1 MSLESAK
8 ADHLRRSYRGRRLS
22 ALGLM
27 GALLLSSNS
36 LWAAST
42 DQARERATETVAEV
56 EQAAAKLTA
65 KPHAKKPHQPEAL
78 VAEADLHLRTHQ
90 YDVAIDKLSKVV
102 ELRRQGK
109 ASESTDADAQYMLGE
124 AYFATGQLYSAR
136 THFEL
141 VTDKAEDPSYSA
153 LGGPAAS
160 RLVDIALQI
169 QRTDTLADVLGRVDR
184 MLARSSNESLLYARA
199 KVLFA
204 MGRYEESRQQASSIT
219 GNSLYSQRAS
229 YLRGTALMKEAQ
241 AAHAAKYPK
250 VVPSADSAVAI
261 DGASAEDTSAST
273 SLGLTTTPVAQPGS
287 NEPADFRAAIAAFE
301 QAAVPPTGL
310 GEGQKDARRI
320 ADLAWLAVA
329 RLQYE
334 AANYKRSAVAY
345 QKIPRTSEYFSQG
358 LFELAWTYVRLGDYE
373 RAQRA
378 LEALAVLEPGL
389 IDGADAELLR
399 ADLMLRSGRFKEA
412 EAAYE
417 QVRAKYE
424 PLRGQVHEYLTAH
437 DDPAIYYD
445 KLTAAEIE
453 TGTELPALA
462 VDWAREEAEEERVFA
477 IVDDVARSRSLIKRS
492 RRIVTLL
499 RASLGSSSR
508 AKVFPEVQAQLE
520 DVVSLVNQL
529 AVARLSLARGMDEV
543 ASGGSAELNG
553 VRSARRKLMA
563 RLGKVPTNAGDF
575 SIREAQ
581 SERVWNQV
589 SQNLQ
594 RLQLEADHLKALVN
608 GLRRMLSE
616 AERHGVNADA
626 ASLERFRLEIAENEK
641 DLSVY
646 FVRIEE
652 LRQQVEVGR
661 VQSGFGDEWFEED
674 DRVRDEFNKLFAQ
687 EVAMAAGGADRKAAP
702 YSKSIQG
709 LLGRIESIDGRLRAA
724 RAQLDADASARGEEM
739 QIIVNQEAQS
749 IEAFASRLDTMDQ
762 HARLLVGEVARSNFV
777 KARDRI
783 KDVVMRADVGL
794 VQQAWEV
801 REEQR
806 HRVRDL
812 LRERAREERFIND
825 ELREVLDDAEEGQ

>member
-1 MSLESAK
+1 MP
-8 ADHLRRSYRGRRLS
+8 GLS

-27 GALLLSSNS
+27 GAILLTSNG

-42 DQARERATETVAEV
+42 DTARERATETVAEV
-56 EQAAAKLTA
+56 EQAAARLTA
-65 KPHAKKPHQPEAL
+65 KPHRKKAHQPEAL
-78 VAEADLHLRTHQ
+78 VAEAELHLRTGQ
-90 YDVAIDKLSKVV
+90 YDAAIDKLSKVV

-141 VTDKAEDPSYSA
+141 VTSKAEDPSYSS
-153 LGGPAAS
+153 LGGRAAS

-169 QRTDTLADVLGRVDR
+169 QRTDTLDDVLARVDR
-184 MLARSSNESLLYARA
+184 MLSRSTNESLLYARA

-204 MGRYEESRQQASSIT
+204 MGRYEESRKQASSIV

-241 AAHAAKYPK
+241 AARAQQSSPDAAK
-250 VVPSADSAVAI
+250 VANS
-261 DGASAEDTSAST
+261 ASAPA
-273 SLGLTTTPVAQPGS
+273 
-287 NEPADFRAAIAAFE
+287 ADFRAAIAAFE
-301 QAAVPPTGL
+301 QATVPPTGL
-310 GEGQKDARRI
+310 GEAQKDARRI
-320 ADLAWLAVA
+320 SDLAWLAVA

-334 AANYKRSAVAY
+334 AANYKRSATAY
-345 QKIPRTSEYFSQG
+345 QKIPRSSEYFSQG
-358 LFELAWTYVRLGDYE
+358 LFELAWTYVRLGEYE

-412 EAAYE
+412 EQAYE
-417 QVRAKYE
+417 EVRAKYE
-424 PLRGQVHEYLTAH
+424 PLRIQVHEYLAEH

-453 TGTELPALA
+453 TGHELPSLA

-520 DVVSLVNQL
+520 DVVSLINQL
-529 AVARLSLARGMDEV
+529 AVARLALARGMDEV
-543 ASGGSAELNG
+543 ASDDNAELNG
-553 VRSARRKLMA
+553 VRAQRRKLMA
-563 RLGKVPTNAGDF
+563 RLGKVPTTVGDF

-581 SERVWNQV
+581 SEKIWNQV
-589 SQNLQ
+589 SQDLQ

-616 AERHGVNADA
+616 AERHGVTADE
-626 ASLERFRLEIAENEK
+626 ASLDRFRLEIAENEK
-641 DLSVY
+641 DLAVY

-687 EVAMAAGGADRKAAP
+687 EVAMAASGADRKAAP

-724 RAQLDADASARGEEM
+724 RAQLDADASSRGEEM
-739 QIIVNQEAQS
+739 QIVVNQEAQS
-749 IEAFASRLDTMDQ
+749 IEVFASRLDTMDQ
-762 HARLLVGEVARSNFV
+762 HARLLVGEVARANFV

-825 ELREVLDDAEEGQ
+825 ELREVLDDSEEGQ